1 MSERVKEERWVR
13 DAGHRKAWIAYLVLR
28 INALLLPIR
37 VLFETECRSISL
49 QCRTFAVSGSK
60 WQVKRSRCQHIILG
74 LWLMNSASGE
84 SSMVPRLD
92 PRSSDQDG
100 RHPACKL
107 TCFLTQF
114 ISWCYLKN
122 TTVGCAVHKNPLT
135 LPHKESYQ
143 VLSFQGVVRWWWRR
157 PRPPQGVHQPRRRPT
172 KGLHLLWT
180 QISTG
185 P

>member
-1 MSERVKEERWVR
+1 MGEERWVR
-13 DAGHRKAWIAYLVLR
+13 VAGHKKDWPANLVLR
-28 INALLLPIR
+28 INALLV
-37 VLFETECRSISL
+37 VLIETECRPISV

-100 RHPACKL
+100 RHPPCKL
-107 TCFLTQF
+107 TFAFLLTLF
-114 ISWCYLKN
+114 ISWRYMK
-122 TTVGCAVHKNPLT
+122 TTIVECAVHKNPLT

-157 PRPPQGVHQPRRRPT
+157 PRPPQGVHQPRRRPA